1 MRTIKTLVSIL
12 VLGSAAALVF
22 IYSGFYDVGAGTPH
36 TPATEWVLS
45 TVMDRSVAQHA
56 KGIKAPDLDG
66 AAMIKKGV
74 GEYREWCVVC
84 HGAPGAAPTD
94 IAQGLN
100 PPPPY
105 LGASAN
111 DLTSAQLFWVT
122 KNGIKMTGMPAFG
135 ATHSDDEIWTV
146 VAFLEK
152 LRTLSTEDY
161 KTMSAG
167 ATGAAGK

>member
-66 AAMIKKGV
+66 AAMIKKGL

-94 IAQGLN
+94 IAQGLIW
-100 PPPPY
+100 
-105 LGASAN
+105 G
-111 DLTSAQLFWVT
+111 D
-122 KNGIKMTGMPAFG
+122 AFRRRNLDG
-135 ATHSDDEIWTV
+135 
-146 VAFLEK
+146 
-152 LRTLSTEDY
+152 RGLSR
-161 KTMSAG
+161 KTPDAVDG
-167 ATGAAGK
+167 GL